1 MDSLPIPAAS
11 LVSVNEGN
19 STKRH
24 KRGEGLPCSFFAIT
38 EDDGNPKIVGLFH
51 VSSVRRYSDSK
62 DTTPQ
67 VLNLIATGASVN
79 TDQYVVWNIDSYL
92 PLSEAF
98 NLSEGTSVAGDIR
111 FLKVLKG
118 LTAAG
123 YEQLLLKRVEVG
135 GTRMALEKIVHPTRQ
150 VNCFKMSSKS
160 WHSIRTAGLKSL
172 VTTSNYLYHAGVP
185 DSDVQAASQDSE
197 SQSSTLRSQSFYSQ
211 SSARG
216 SSQVDGNSDDSGG
229 EQEADNDTSRHSF
242 DTILSCMRLSILL
255 RNACNLK
262 EAIKASLAAYNSASK
277 ARSR

>member
-19 STKRH
+19 QAKRH
-24 KRGEGLPCSFFAIT
+24 KTAGLPCSFFAIT
-38 EDDGNPKIVGLFH
+38 EDDGNPNIVGLFH

-67 VLNLIATGASVN
+67 VLDLIATGASVN

-98 NLSEGTSVAGDIR
+98 NLSQGTSVAGDIR
-111 FLKVLKG
+111 RLKVLKG

-123 YEQLLLKRVEVG
+123 YQQLLLKRVEVG
-135 GTRMALEKIVHPTRQ
+135 GKRMALEKIVHPTRQ

-242 DTILSCMRLSILL
+242 DTILNCMRLSILL
-255 RNACNLK
+255 RNAWNLK
-262 EAIKASLAAYNSASK
+262 AAIKASLAAYNSASK